1 MENGTKRSRF
11 LRLLLV
17 SAVVIAGILLVDKF
31 FIQNLKNSRVNL
43 INVALIYY
51 FSVAGMYLMLGLGG
65 CMSMC
70 SIAVMGLS
78 AFVCGFTNTKLGWP
92 LFPAM
97 LCGILSSVILCA
109 VVGSLLMKLDGRA
122 FMFGTMALV
131 YIGTSVFQNF
141 SAFTGGPNGT
151 SGISKLTLFGKTF
164 STFKSWFVLLAIA
177 CYLLILL
184 LHRIKNTS
192 FGRSLMAARDDETAA
207 YSLGVNVYR
216 TKLLAFIISGVFSG
230 IGGAL
235 YAVHNGTISAS
246 LFSFTTQQSFIIML
260 MLGGVSVFSARSGVA
275 PANSL
280 DYIFSGKEPLQWTT
294 KSPSVTIP
302 RRTGT
307 MSVPWRGGGPPSAE
321 TPPTLSCFPPP
332 RAFFFST
339 PKRATLTFCCWTSK
353 WAAWTG

>member
-207 YSLGVNVYR
+207 YSLG
-216 TKLLAFIISGVFSG
+216 
-230 IGGAL
+230 GAL

-260 MLGGVSVFSARSGVA
+260 MLGGVMSPVGALFGSILVNYLPEIARSAGTYLNMLYGALIV
-275 PANSL
+275 L
-280 DYIFSGKEPLQWTT
+280 LMIFMPMGLAGLLKDQYQKLRKLLTGKRKKTT
-294 KSPSVTIP
+294 AKE
-302 RRTGT
+302 
-307 MSVPWRGGGPPSAE
+307 SA
-321 TPPTLSCFPPP
+321 
-332 RAFFFST
+332 
-339 PKRATLTFCCWTSK
+339 
-353 WAAWTG
+353 

>member
-151 SGISKLTLFGKTF
+151 SGISKLTLFGKSF
-164 STFKSWFVLLAIA
+164 STF
-177 CYLLILL
+177 
-184 LHRIKNTS
+184 
-192 FGRSLMAARDDETAA
+192 
-207 YSLGVNVYR
+207 
-216 TKLLAFIISGVFSG
+216 
-230 IGGAL
+230 
-235 YAVHNGTISAS
+235 
-246 LFSFTTQQSFIIML
+246 
-260 MLGGVSVFSARSGVA
+260 
-275 PANSL
+275 
-280 DYIFSGKEPLQWTT
+280 
-294 KSPSVTIP
+294 
-302 RRTGT
+302 
-307 MSVPWRGGGPPSAE
+307 
-321 TPPTLSCFPPP
+321 
-332 RAFFFST
+332 
-339 PKRATLTFCCWTSK
+339 
-353 WAAWTG
+353 

>member
-1 MENGTKRSRF
+1 MEKDTKKARF
-11 LRLLLV
+11 LRLLVV
-17 SAVVIAGILLVDKF
+17 SVVVIAAILLVDRL

-78 AFVCGFTNTKLGWP
+78 AFVCGYTNTKLGWP

-97 LCGILSSVILCA
+97 LCGVLSSVILCA

-164 STFKSWFVLLAIA
+164 TTFKSWFVLLAVA

-207 YSLGVNVYR
+207 YSL
-216 TKLLAFIISGVFSG
+216 SGVFSG

-246 LFSFTTQQSFIIML
+246 LFSFGTQQSFIIML
-260 MLGGVSVFSARSGVA
+260 MLGGVMSPEGALFGSILVNYLPEIARSAGTYLNMLYGALIILLMIFMPMGLAGLLKDFSTKFRKFLRGRVKA
-275 PANSL
+275 PAA
-280 DYIFSGKEPLQWTT
+280 KEG
-294 KSPSVTIP
+294 I
-302 RRTGT
+302 
-307 MSVPWRGGGPPSAE
+307 
-321 TPPTLSCFPPP
+321 
-332 RAFFFST
+332 
-339 PKRATLTFCCWTSK
+339 
-353 WAAWTG
+353 

>member
-11 LRLLLV
+11 LRLLLL

-260 MLGGVSVFSARSGVA
+260 MLGGVMSPVGALFGSILVNYLPEIARSAGTYLNMLYGALIV
-275 PANSL
+275 L
-280 DYIFSGKEPLQWTT
+280 LMIFMPMGLAGLLKDQYQKLRKLLTGKRKKTT
-294 KSPSVTIP
+294 AKE
-302 RRTGT
+302 
-307 MSVPWRGGGPPSAE
+307 SA
-321 TPPTLSCFPPP
+321 
-332 RAFFFST
+332 
-339 PKRATLTFCCWTSK
+339 
-353 WAAWTG
+353 